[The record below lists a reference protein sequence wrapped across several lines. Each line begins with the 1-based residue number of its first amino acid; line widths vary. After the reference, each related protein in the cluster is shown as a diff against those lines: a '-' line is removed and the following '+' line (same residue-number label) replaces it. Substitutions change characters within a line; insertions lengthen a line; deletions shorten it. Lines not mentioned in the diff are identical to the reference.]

1 MSTAVGATLSAI
13 PLGGLGEIGMNMM
26 AYEFGDSIIV
36 VDCGLMFPEDEML
49 GVDFAIPD
57 FSYLIENRDRV
68 RAVFL
73 THGHE
78 DHVGAL
84 SYFLREFDVPVFGTP
99 LTLGLV
105 TQRLKEH
112 ALDEVA
118 SLVPVQPRQTIE
130 MGPFR
135 VEYIRVTHSIG
146 DGAALG
152 ITTPIGRILHTGDF
166 KIDPTPVDG
175 QLFDAYKFA
184 EYGERGVLALF
195 SDSTNSEREGFTPS
209 EKVIGQALE
218 EIFSQ
223 APGRIIVSTFS
234 SNIHRIQQCVDV
246 AVRHGR
252 KLFLNGRSMVQNAQI
267 AQEMG
272 YLAIPPDTALRL
284 EQMKHSADNE
294 IAIITTG
301 SQGEPMSALS
311 RMAMND
317 HKEIKIRPG
326 DTVVLSA
333 KAIPGNERAISRVIN
348 HLLRRGAEVI
358 YENVSEIHVSGHA
371 SQEEQK
377 IVINLARPRHFVPI
391 HGEYRH
397 LYHHAR
403 TAERLGVP
411 PERIHLVENG
421 DVLEFDADGN
431 AARRGRVTAG
441 RTFIDGKGIGDVGD
455 IVLRDRMRLAH
466 DGIVLVLIAI
476 EKQTGRLLSGP
487 DIISRGFVFEDASQE
502 LLQEVRD
509 VVVGALEEMGPEAKS
524 EWTMVQA
531 RVRNL
536 LKKFLLKKMDRKPMI
551 LPVIIEV

>member
-1 MSTAVGATLSAI
+1 MSEAAGATLSAI

-26 AYEFGDSIIV
+26 AFEFGDSIIV

-84 SYFLREFDVPVFGTP
+84 PYFLREFDVPVFGTP

-112 ALDEVA
+112 RLDEIVR
-118 SLVPVQPRQTIE
+118 LVSVQPRQTIE

-184 EYGERGVLALF
+184 EYGDRGLLALF
-195 SDSTNSEREGFTPS
+195 SDSTNAEREGFTPS

-223 APGRIIVSTFS
+223 TSGRIIVSTFS
-234 SNIHRIQQCVDV
+234 SNIHRIQQCVDT

-252 KLFLNGRSMVQNAQI
+252 KVFLNGRSMVQNAQI

-272 YLAIPPDTALRL
+272 YLRVPPDVCLRT
-284 EQMKHSADNE
+284 EQMKQFDDRE
-294 IAIITTG
+294 VTVITTG

-311 RMAMND
+311 RMALDD

-397 LYHHAR
+397 LYHHAQ
-403 TAERLGVP
+403 TAKRLGVP
-411 PERIHLVENG
+411 SERIHLVENG

-466 DGIVLVLIAI
+466 DGIVLILIAI

-502 LLQEVRD
+502 LLQEVRE
-509 VVVGALEEMGPEAKS
+509 VVVGTLDEMGPEAKS

>member
-1 MSTAVGATLSAI
+1 MSEAVGAALSAI

-26 AYEFGDSIIV
+26 AFEFGDSIIV

-84 SYFLREFDVPVFGTP
+84 PYFLREFDVPVFGTP

-112 ALDEVA
+112 GLDEIA
-118 SLVPVQPRQTIE
+118 TLVSVQPRQTIE

-152 ITTPIGRILHTGDF
+152 ITTPIGRVLHPGDF

-184 EYGERGVLALF
+184 EYGDRGVLALF
-195 SDSTNSEREGFTPS
+195 SDSTNAEREGFTPS

-234 SNIHRIQQCVDV
+234 SNIHRVQQCVDV

-252 KLFLNGRSMVQNAQI
+252 KVFLNGRSMVQNAQI

-272 YLAIPPDTALRL
+272 DLAIPPDTSLRL
-284 EQMKHSADNE
+284 EQMKHSAENE

-311 RMAMND
+311 RMAMDD

-377 IVINLARPRHFVPI
+377 MMINLVRPRHFVPI

-397 LYHHAR
+397 LYHHAQ
-403 TAERLGVP
+403 TARRLDIP
-411 PERIHLVENG
+411 AERIHLVENG
-421 DVLEFDADGN
+421 DVLEFDAEGN

-466 DGIVLVLIAI
+466 DGIVLILIAI

-502 LLQEVRD
+502 LLQEVRE
-509 VVVGALEEMGPEAKS
+509 VVVGTLDEMGPEAKS

-536 LKKFLLKKMDRKPMI
+536 LKKFILKKMDRKPMI
-551 LPVIIEV
+551 LPVIIEI

>member
-1 MSTAVGATLSAI
+1 MSEAVGAALSAI

-26 AYEFGDSIIV
+26 AFEFGDSIIV

-84 SYFLREFDVPVFGTP
+84 PYFLREFDVPVFGTP

-112 ALDEVA
+112 GLDEIA
-118 SLVPVQPRQTIE
+118 TLVSVQPRQTIE

-152 ITTPIGRILHTGDF
+152 ITTPIGRVLHTGDF

-184 EYGERGVLALF
+184 EYGDRGVLALF
-195 SDSTNSEREGFTPS
+195 SDSTNAEREGFTPS

-234 SNIHRIQQCVDV
+234 SNIHRVQQCVDV

-252 KLFLNGRSMVQNAQI
+252 KVFLNGRSMVQNAQI

-272 YLAIPPDTALRL
+272 YLAIPPDTSLRL
-284 EQMKHSADNE
+284 EQMKHSAENE

-311 RMAMND
+311 RMAMDD

-377 IVINLARPRHFVPI
+377 MMINLVRPRHFVPI

-397 LYHHAR
+397 LYHHAQ
-403 TAERLGVP
+403 TARRLDIP
-411 PERIHLVENG
+411 AERIHLVENG
-421 DVLEFDADGN
+421 DVLEFDAEGN

-466 DGIVLVLIAI
+466 DGIVLILIAI

-502 LLQEVRD
+502 LFQEVRE
-509 VVVGALEEMGPEAKS
+509 VVVGTLDEMGPEAKS

-536 LKKFLLKKMDRKPMI
+536 LKKFILKKMDRKPMI
-551 LPVIIEV
+551 LPVIIEI